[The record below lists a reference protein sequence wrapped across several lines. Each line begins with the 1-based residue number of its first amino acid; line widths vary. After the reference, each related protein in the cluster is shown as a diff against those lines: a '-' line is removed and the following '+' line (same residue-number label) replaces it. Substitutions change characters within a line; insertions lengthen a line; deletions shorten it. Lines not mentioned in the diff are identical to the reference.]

1 MSRFESKGKAIIL
14 CLNEKKKKKMLV
26 PSRTVYKT
34 KELKSLISVNLK
46 VNTNLKVVTQKTD
59 VRIQNRNVIKDTIIL
74 TLFCN
79 LLSRN
84 LFS

>member
-1 MSRFESKGKAIIL
+1 
-14 CLNEKKKKKMLV
+14 MLV

-79 LLSRN
+79 LLSSN

>member
-1 MSRFESKGKAIIL
+1 M
-14 CLNEKKKKKMLV
+14 KKKEKKMLV

-79 LLSRN
+79 LLSSN

>member
-1 MSRFESKGKAIIL
+1 
-14 CLNEKKKKKMLV
+14 MLV